1 MSGGGV
7 SGAGRGARPM
17 LVSPLAGRRAVVTGG
32 SRGTGRAV
40 AAALVA
46 AGAEVVLVGRNVGPL
61 RDAAEALGGTYHVAD
76 LGSRDDASALAT
88 VLAGTSP
95 GFDVLVNNA
104 GLAESAPLARTT
116 DDLWD
121 RTFALDVTA
130 PFLLT
135 RALVPGFVQR
145 GFGRVVNIASNAGL
159 TGYAYTSAYTAA
171 KHALVGLTRAV
182 ALEVAGAGDVT
193 ANAICPGFLDTE
205 MTGATI
211 ARIREKTG
219 RSDAE
224 ARASLTKLNPQN
236 RLIDPAEVAHAV
248 VFLCSPLARG
258 INGQALPLDGGQ
270 VMK

>member
-1 MSGGGV
+1 MSGA
-7 SGAGRGARPM
+7 AGTRP
-17 LVSPLAGRRAVVTGG
+17 VVASPLAGRRAVVTGG
-32 SRGTGRAV
+32 SRGAGRAV
-40 AAALVA
+40 AEALVA
-46 AGAEVVLVGRNVGPL
+46 AGAEVTLVGRKEGPL
-61 RDAAEALGGTYHVAD
+61 RAVAEALGGSYHVAD
-76 LGSRDDASALAT
+76 LGSRADVSALAT
-88 VLAGTSP
+88 VLGATSP
-95 GFDVLVNNA
+95 SFDILINNA
-104 GLAESAPLARTT
+104 GLAESAPLARTS
-116 DDLWD
+116 DELWD

-193 ANAICPGFLDTE
+193 VNAVCPGFLDTE
-205 MTGATI
+205 MTGETI
-211 ARIREKTG
+211 ARIVEKTG
-219 RSDAE
+219 RSADE
-224 ARASLTKLNPQN
+224 ARASLTKWNPQN

-258 INGQALPLDGGQ
+258 LNGQALPLDGGQ